1 MLRSHL
7 STLSQQQCSQQTPG
21 NKSRLWRS
29 SCLCHLHC
37 YFEKICGS
45 SKSRQR
51 RLGTFLPRNPR
62 MDLPVRL
69 ALPNSPLTTGGSL
82 DFQLEPAIMAWNII
96 PRPPLNR
103 SRLLLLRSGRLEDR
117 SRKSSNLRQPGPS
130 VWRHNLSP
138 PTQRKSQPMA
148 RSKLRV
154 DSDRCGPR
162 QQTAEEDLGDEIG
175 DNGDLARLSLST
187 SLNGQD
193 LGKERES
200 CV

>member
-1 MLRSHL
+1 CSEQASMDKPRLRS
-7 STLSQQQCSQQTPG
+7 SDS
-21 NKSRLWRS
+21 
-29 SCLCHLHC
+29 LCYLHC
-37 YFEKICGS
+37 YFEKICSS

-82 DFQLEPAIMAWNII
+82 DLQLEPAIMAWNII

-130 VWRHNLSP
+130 VWRHNLRP

-162 QQTAEEDLGDEIG
+162 QQTVEEALGDEIG
-175 DNGDLARLSLST
+175 DNGDLARPSLST
-187 SLNGQD
+187 SLNGPE
-193 LGKERES
+193 LGQRRRVAANS
-200 CV
+200 PRPRR